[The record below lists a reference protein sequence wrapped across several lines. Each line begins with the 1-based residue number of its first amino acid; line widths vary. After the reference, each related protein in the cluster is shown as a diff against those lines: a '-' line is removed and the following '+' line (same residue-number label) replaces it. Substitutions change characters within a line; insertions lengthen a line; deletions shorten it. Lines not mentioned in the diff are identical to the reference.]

1 MADEEKD
8 FLDGMSET
16 VETEEPEKDDPK
28 APEPEKGEEPETP
41 EPEKE
46 EPEAPPA
53 PEPQQQGTV
62 PYAAMKAE
70 REKRQRLEAELAK
83 LQQEQ
88 EKEQAPNFYEAP
100 EQHLEHVLNRVRTE
114 SNQRL
119 YAALEEQA
127 RELYPDYDEV
137 FTEVEAHVQAN
148 PGSERE
154 IFSSANPA
162 LAAYKFGKQLLERK
176 ELENPEAYKAKL
188 KAEILAELQA
198 DQNKAKEEA
207 RRKAA
212 ESIPPDLATTRSA
225 HSGEPAVESVF
236 DDIFKT

>member
-16 VETEEPEKDDPK
+16 AEAVEPEKAEPE
-28 APEPEKGEEPETP
+28 APEPEKGGEPEKP
-41 EPEKE
+41 EPKKE
-46 EPEAPPA
+46 EPEATPA
-53 PEPQQQGTV
+53 PEPKRQDTV

-83 LQQEQ
+83 LREEQ
-88 EKEQAPNFYEAP
+88 ERAPDFYEAP
-100 EQHLEHVLNRVRTE
+100 EKHLEHVLNRVRAE
-114 SNQRL
+114 SQQRL

-137 FTEVEAHVQAN
+137 FSEVEAYVQAN

-154 IFSSANPA
+154 IFASANPA
-162 LAAYKFGKQLLERK
+162 LAAYKFGKQLAERK
-176 ELENPEAYKAKL
+176 ELEDPEAYKAKL

-198 DQNKAKEEA
+198 EQAKAKEEA

-212 ESIPPDLATTRSA
+212 ETIPPDLATTRSA
-225 HSGEPAVESVF
+225 HAGEPAVESVF
-236 DDIFKT
+236 DEIFKT

>member
-16 VETEEPEKDDPK
+16 VESEEPEKAEPE
-28 APEPEKGEEPETP
+28 APEPEKGGEPEKP
-41 EPEKE
+41 EPKKE
-46 EPEAPPA
+46 EPEATPA
-53 PEPQQQGTV
+53 PEPKRQDTV

-83 LQQEQ
+83 LQEQ
-88 EKEQAPNFYEAP
+88 QAPSFYESP
-100 EQHLEHVLNRVRTE
+100 EQHLDHVLNRVRAE
-114 SNQRL
+114 SQQRL

-127 RELYPDYDEV
+127 RETYPDYDDV
-137 FTEVEAHVQAN
+137 FSEVEAHCQAN
-148 PGSERE
+148 PGAEKPLLA
-154 IFSSANPA
+154 SANPA
-162 LAAYKFGKQLLERK
+162 LAVYKFGKQLREQK
-176 ELENPEAYKAKL
+176 ELQDPEAYKAKL

-198 DQNKAKEEA
+198 EQIRAKEEA

-225 HSGEPAVESVF
+225 HAGEPVVESVF
-236 DDIFKT
+236 DEIFKT